1 MIRIR
6 SLRAIARLLLAVLLF
21 AQASVA
27 FADCVAD
34 RGRLAKALASADMDL
49 CHSAQTFVSDFGP
62 LNPNRCVAHCTS
74 DLQIAAATVAI
85 VRSAASAPVLF
96 VPRSAAVAMPVT
108 GLLASPPGTPPPRIL
123 QHAFLI

>member
-6 SLRAIARLLLAVLLF
+6 SLRAIARLVLAVLLF

-34 RGRLAKALASADMDL
+34 RGQLAKALASADMDL
-49 CHSAQTFVSDFGP
+49 CHTAQTFVSDFGP
-62 LNPNRCVAHCTS
+62 LNANRCVAHCTS
-74 DLQIAAATVAI
+74 DLQVAAAAVAI
-85 VRSAASAPVLF
+85 VRSPASTPVLF
-96 VPRSAAVAMPVT
+96 VPRSAPVAMPVT
-108 GLLASPPGTPPPRIL
+108 GLLAAPPGAPPPRIL

>member
-6 SLRAIARLLLAVLLF
+6 SQRAIARLLLAVLLF

-27 FADCVAD
+27 FADCAAD
-34 RGRLAKALASADMDL
+34 RGQLAKALASADMEL
-49 CHSAQTFVSDFGP
+49 CHSPQTFVSDFGP

-85 VRSAASAPVLF
+85 VRSAASVPVLF
-96 VPRSAAVAMPVT
+96 VPRSAPVAMPAT
-108 GLLASPPGTPPPRIL
+108 GLLASPPGAPPPRIL